1 MVIEELERK
10 HGTLEQFSA
19 AVWRASDQLFCT
31 HKKAIAAIEKYKLEL
46 EQIRQL
52 TPNVELR
59 GERNECNE

>member
-31 HKKAIAAIEKYKLEL
+31 HEEAIAAIEKYKLEL

-52 TPNVELR
+52 TPNA
-59 GERNECNE
+59 RNKRQPLGCPA